1 MFTVYR
7 SALSYKRYFL
17 HAASARAGTPTY
29 SKSLAFPTPFHVLLF
44 LWSREGTDLASVGR
58 LAFCSL
64 RRFCRMRG
72 QAPRFLANAR
82 RCPPRLR
89 RCPPS
94 LVGFLARNLASR
106 FASGALLKL
115 IADLEAPWRKT
126 PTFKKPRDRP
136 TPGGSAEGA
145 GGLFSQSAKPAT
157 RSPPNLGGSAE
168 RSEARG
174 ACPRILQNRQ
184 EEQNANHTPDARSAP
199 SRTQ

>member
-82 RCPPRLR
+82 RCPPG
-89 RCPPS
+89 

-106 FASGALLKL
+106 FAFGDLLKL
-115 IADLEAPWRKT
+115 IANLEAPWCKT
-126 PTFKKPRDRP
+126 PTLKMPRDRP
-136 TPGGSAEGA
+136 TPGGSAEGT
-145 GGLFSQSAKPAT
+145 GGVFSLSAKPPT
-157 RSPPNLGGSAE
+157 RSPPFWGAAT
-168 RSEARG
+168 SEARRG
-174 ACPRILQNRQ
+174 GLVLELC
-184 EEQNANHTPDARSAP
+184 
-199 SRTQ
+199 